1 MTESTKAPEARE
13 AEQQLMQQLAD
24 VIGSLGIS
32 NIDPVSKIP
41 TTGIH
46 SEKRVT
52 IEGSTI
58 AVHVDCRDK
67 SKHYQYPGE
76 SGIIKVIEVEIAG
89 KDGSIA
95 ISARKNREKTTIH
108 VVEMLSGIKNT
119 GIPPTRMQL
128 YEAYL
133 DGEVRQHNDGLD
145 ETALAGAIRKLRQ
158 FDTARV
164 KKAPS
169 LREERAAIQVAVA
182 RMVRSTL
189 A

>member
-1 MTESTKAPEARE
+1 MKQPTKAPEARE

-32 NIDPVSKIP
+32 NVDPVGEIP
-41 TTGIH
+41 ATGIH

-76 SGIIKVIEVEIAG
+76 SGIIKTIEVEIAG

-95 ISARKNREKTTIH
+95 ISARKNEEKTTID
-108 VVEMLSGIKNT
+108 VVEMLSGVKNSGVPATRIK
-119 GIPPTRMQL
+119 L
-128 YEAYL
+128 YEALL
-133 DGEVRQHNDGLD
+133 DGTVREHNDGLD

-169 LREERAAIQVAVA
+169 LREESTAIQVAVA